1 MMASTSY
8 GEHSDDRG
16 IVSGHAYTVIS
27 VHEAEGIKLMRVRN
41 PWGKHEWK
49 GDYSDHSPLW
59 TESLKKELGWI
70 DKDDGMFFMTF

>member
-1 MMASTSY
+1 MMACTSY

-70 DKDDGMFFMTF
+70 DKDDGMFFMPF